1 MTEDE
6 KKLENIVENN
16 EDEITGEKI
25 ETVMQNLIS
34 DVKPAAEAA
43 LDFKRKDYKY
53 EAFISYRHIEPDA
66 TIASKIHTMIETFKV
81 PKEFSVNGKRPQFRV
96 FRDREELT
104 TSSLSDS
111 IHDALQN
118 SKYLV
123 VICSKRTKE
132 SEWCLKEVS
141 TFIEMHGSD
150 RIIPVLIEGEPS
162 ESFPP
167 QLLTLKKEKLNEDGT
182 VTLEP
187 HEILAAEMRPFEV
200 QSKSFEGYASIEKN
214 DPAKL
219 KTLTA
224 KAVDLLKTEKYR
236 IMAAILNMSYGDL
249 KQRDKERRT
258 RLLLT
263 VSSIVAAAL
272 FIFGV
277 FMVNAYNRE
286 NIAKKDAIQNNSA
299 LLLNSSRNYLTNG
312 DKIKALMVADLA
324 MKPIEKDMKKYV
336 DLKNQHMGIINDSVY
351 ASGADIKTIID
362 TQNSITN
369 FDFTADG
376 SKIVAGYGY
385 NQVGIW
391 DAENGALIKTLDAH
405 TEQISTVDVSL
416 DGNFLVTGAHDKKIM
431 IWDPKGDMKEPIK
444 TLTSETQVI
453 QAKFTDN
460 GKYLLVLSDG
470 FLVINLTAY
479 DTSTWL
485 PLNEPLKLKNT
496 ANTYVE
502 KMNSN
507 PDGSKFLVVYGG
519 AGVKGD
525 AENPTM
531 VLYDLKT
538 NALIKNYPPLI
549 MLGSDFDLKTGV
561 STEKDVPFYYKA
573 AVWLDENRILTAND
587 NYIVIVDAKT
597 GAKLKQTEKI
607 TEFNRESKVFST
619 SKDKKTF
626 YINKNYTVDKY
637 DSETLKLIDSTELII
652 NNVKNYNIN
661 DENELIALHSDNTIT
676 YAKNGRLESKSVFY
690 GNKSADVVTLSPD
703 KSQFAILS
711 KNDMNIKLVSLS
723 SSETVESID
732 GQVARTSA
740 NGNYTL
746 MYGDKLYYKRN
757 NITEEM
763 TPISED
769 VLSSNSYYF
778 SPSEF
783 NNAIISGDG
792 TKVVVNGFKDKDGN
806 NATTND
812 QYRAVVVYDLDTN
825 KELFEFTENV
835 VNAVYDFSMD
845 SKSLITVYHSGDLEV
860 RDVKTGEIKSK
871 YTIPL
876 GFIYGLTVSDNMDS
890 VAVNYAEGNSSLIS
904 LKDGNQIKNLPGQ
917 TLYITHKENG
927 SILTY
932 GVYNNYA
939 LTWSEGEKEQ
949 LVQLPPERITFGE
962 NIDRNIRNYDFYNPA
977 KGLLMSIRSK
987 KDANDNMYVYLT
999 DFKSGVLL
1007 KTFTV
1012 TAGSMIDMVYGFIS
1026 PDGNSIVLDNNY
1038 LTVSKDDGTGG
1049 NNVTPEMEVFK
1060 TSLKFDLLDYETLLS
1075 QSSKFIKGRNLSD
1088 SEMKN
1093 LGIQ

>member
-6 KKLENIVENN
+6 RNLGNTVEN
-16 EDEITGEKI
+16 DGEEKTDQNL
-25 ETVMQNLIS
+25 ETVNMNLIA

-43 LDFKRKDYKY
+43 LDFKSKDYKY

-104 TSSLSDS
+104 TTSLSDS

-167 QLLTLKKEKLNEDGT
+167 QLLTLKKEKVNEDGT

-187 HEILAAEMRPFEV
+187 HEILAAEMRPLEV
-200 QSKSFEGYASIEKN
+200 QAPNFEGYASLEKN
-214 DPAKL
+214 DPTKL
-219 KTLTA
+219 KALTS
-224 KAVDLLKTEKYR
+224 KAADLLKTEKYR

-258 RLLLT
+258 RLLLM
-263 VSSIVAAAL
+263 VSSIVAAAR

-312 DKIKALMVADLA
+312 DRIKALMVADLA
-324 MKPIEKDMKKYV
+324 MKPIEKDMKKFE

-351 ASGADIKTIID
+351 SSGADIKTIID

-369 FDFTADG
+369 FDFTSDG

-391 DAENGALIKTLDAH
+391 DAENGALIKTLNSH
-405 TEQISTVDVSL
+405 TEQISTVDVSP
-416 DGNFLVTGAHDKKIM
+416 DGKFLATGAHDKKIM
-431 IWDPKGDMKEPIK
+431 IWDPSGEMKEPIA
-444 TLTSETQVI
+444 TLNSETQII

-460 GKYLLVLSDG
+460 GKYLLVISDG
-470 FLVINLTAY
+470 FLVGNLTTY
-479 DTSTWL
+479 DTSTWK
-485 PLNEPLKLKNT
+485 PLNEPLQLKNT

-502 KMNSN
+502 RMNSN
-507 PDGSKFLVVYGG
+507 PDGSKLLVVYGG

-525 AENPTM
+525 TENPTM
-531 VLYDLKT
+531 VLFDLKT
-538 NALIKNYPPLI
+538 NAVLKNYPPLI
-549 MLGSDFDLKTGV
+549 MPGTDYDLKTGI
-561 STEKDVPFYYKA
+561 STEKDVPFYFKS
-573 AVWLDENRILTAND
+573 AVWIDENRILAAND

-597 GAKLKQTEKI
+597 GTKLKQSEKI

-619 SKDKKTF
+619 SKDKKSF
-626 YINKNYTVDKY
+626 YINKNYSVDKY
-637 DSETLKLIDSTELII
+637 DTETLKLIESTELII

-661 DENELIALHSDNTIT
+661 DENELIALHDDKTIT
-676 YAKNGRLESKSVFY
+676 YAKNGKLESKNVFY
-690 GNKSADVVTLSPD
+690 GNKSADVIVLSPD

-723 SSETVESID
+723 SSETVEAIE
-732 GQVARTSA
+732 GQVARTSS
-740 NGNYTL
+740 NGSYTL

-757 NITEEM
+757 NKTGEM

-769 VLSSNSYYF
+769 VLGSTSYYF

-783 NNAIISGDG
+783 NNAIISDDG
-792 TKVVVNGFKDKDGN
+792 TKVVVSGFKDKDGN
-806 NATTND
+806 SATTND
-812 QYRAVVVYDLDTN
+812 QYRAVVVYDLATN
-825 KELFEFTENV
+825 KELFEFKDNV
-835 VNAVYDFSMD
+835 VNAVYDFTMD
-845 SKSLITVYHSGDLEV
+845 SKSLVTVYHSGDLEI
-860 RDVKTGEIKSK
+860 RDSTTGEVKSK
-871 YTIPL
+871 YKIPL
-876 GFIYGLTVSDNMDS
+876 GYIYGVVISDNMDS
-890 VAVNYAEGNSSLIS
+890 AAINYAEGNSSLIS
-904 LKDGNQIKNLPGQ
+904 LKDGKQIKNLPGK
-917 TLYITHKENG
+917 TLYITHKDNG
-927 SILTY
+927 TILTY
-932 GVYNNYA
+932 GVYNNYG
-939 LTWSEGEKEQ
+939 LTWSEGEDEV
-949 LVQLPPERITFGE
+949 LTQLPPERIKYGE
-962 NIDRNIRNYDFYNPA
+962 NLDRNIRNYDFYNPA

-1012 TAGSMIDMVYGFIS
+1012 TAGSLIDMVYGFIS
-1026 PDGNSIVLDNNY
+1026 PDGKSIVLDNNY
-1038 LTVSKDDGTGG
+1038 LTVSKDTGTG
-1049 NNVTPEMEVFK
+1049 TTSISPEMEVFK
-1060 TSLKFDLLDYETLLS
+1060 TSLKFDLLDYDTLLS
-1075 QSSKFIKGRNLSD
+1075 QSSKFIKGRTLSD